1 MRAVSQHVMSAI
13 GCAVLGAGL
22 LLSVG
27 TPAQATPSGS
37 GCPGGFFT
45 FTTAELMPIGYN
57 AEFLSAVDH
66 NGDGVVCGR
75 PLSPKQ
81 QEKFCATQECTVPII
96 MDFRDNDRGNL

>member
-1 MRAVSQHVMSAI
+1 MGTVSQRVMSAI
-13 GCAVLGAGL
+13 GCAALGAGV
-22 LLSVG
+22 LLSVC
-27 TPAQATPSGS
+27 TPAQATPSSS
-37 GCPGGFFT
+37 GCAGGFFT
-45 FTTAELMPIGYN
+45 FTTAELLPIGYN

-81 QEKFCATQECTVPII
+81 QEKFCASHECTVPII